1 MADSGDEAVDQSV
14 IYLAYGEIM
23 HKFQVF
29 ELALW
34 QLQSRSIKPGSTLE
48 QAMERVAAWNRTTF
62 GQFMRG
68 MRNQSHWPDGLLER
82 LLTAVDSR
90 NYLAHHY
97 LREYF
102 MVERTEENRDRALQD
117 LADLSAW
124 LDELARELD
133 EHLRTLGI
141 EVPDDSGDETWAK
154 IEALRRKKFFYEDG
168 DDD

>member
-1 MADSGDEAVDQSV
+1 MTEARDGKVDQLI
-14 IYLAYGEIM
+14 IYGAYGELM

-34 QLQSRSIKPGSTLE
+34 QLQSRGIKPGTTRD
-48 QAMERVAAWNRTTF
+48 QAMEKVEAWNRTTF

-68 MRNQSHWPDGLLER
+68 MRTQSHWPDGLVER

-102 MVERTEENRDRALQD
+102 MVERTEESRDRALQD
-117 LADLSAW
+117 LAELSAW
-124 LDELARELD
+124 LDEVAGELD
-133 EHLRTLGI
+133 QHLRTLGT
-141 EVPDDSGDETWAK
+141 EVPGDFGDETSAK
-154 IEALRRKKFFYEDG
+154 IEALRRKKFFHENG
-168 DDD
+168 DND

>member
-1 MADSGDEAVDQSV
+1 MTESRDESVDRF
-14 IYLAYGEIM
+14 IIFGAYGELM
-23 HKFQVF
+23 HRFQVF

-34 QLQSRSIKPGSTLE
+34 QLESRSIKPGTTRE
-48 QAMERVAAWNRTTF
+48 QAMEKVGAWNRTTF

-68 MRNQSHWPDGLLER
+68 FRTQSHWPDGLVER

-102 MVERTEENRDRALQD
+102 MVEQTDEKRERALQD
-117 LADLSAW
+117 LAELSVW
-124 LDELARELD
+124 LDELAKELG

-141 EVPDDSGDETWAK
+141 DVPDDFDDETLAK
-154 IEALRRKKFFYEDG
+154 IEALRRKKFFYEDE